1 MTVILQ
7 AIHTIRP
14 IGGAIF
20 DRWVD
25 VYGTAVVPAM
35 QRSGFDILGAWKRS
49 SGSLQQD
56 LLLVRFDSLAAYEQA
71 GAALRRDKGLSDG
84 LAALMA
90 EMHIGE
96 EVTLANTVPYAT
108 EQRLERA
115 LKERPERPR
124 QYLQATL
131 HVRLGGQPEAYAA
144 VGAIADRAEQAGAL
158 QLVTAYE
165 ASTGVRGT
173 LHDLWILPQGL
184 RDMSYRASGGA
195 VSELEKKLRSV
206 APEEEL
212 TYLNPLPYSPLQ

>member
-14 IGGAIF
+14 IGAAIF
-20 DRWVD
+20 ERWVD
-25 VYGTAVVPAM
+25 VYGTAVVPAL
-35 QRSGFDILGAWKRS
+35 QRSGFDLLGAWKRS
-49 SGSLQQD
+49 TGSLQQD
-56 LLLVRFDSLAAYEQA
+56 LLLARFDSLAAYEQA

-84 LAALMA
+84 LAALLA
-90 EMHIGE
+90 ELQIGE
-96 EVTLANTVPYAT
+96 EVTLASTVPYAT

-115 LKERPERPR
+115 LKEKPERPR

-131 HVRLGGQPEAYAA
+131 HVRLGGQPAAYEAISELAE
-144 VGAIADRAEQAGAL
+144 RAEQVGAL

-173 LHDLWILPQGL
+173 LHDLWVLPQGL
-184 RDMSYRASGGA
+184 RDLSYRASGG
-195 VSELEKKLRSV
+195 VLSDLERKLRAV